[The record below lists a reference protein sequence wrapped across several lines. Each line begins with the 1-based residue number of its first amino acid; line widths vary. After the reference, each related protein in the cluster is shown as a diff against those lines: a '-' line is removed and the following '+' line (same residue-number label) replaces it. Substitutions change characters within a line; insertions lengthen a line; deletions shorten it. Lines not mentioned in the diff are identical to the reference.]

1 MNEIIEFIFGQYRE
15 YSTTHIIIELIVVV
29 TAVISVLYSKR
40 NSILVFPYG
49 IISTLLFSYLL
60 YQWNLLGDMT
70 INIYYFIMSV
80 YGWYIWTR
88 KGVDRDKATPITLT
102 SVREWLIGL
111 LLLIA
116 AALAIFFLYY
126 KTDRLENVVSFV
138 DMLTTG
144 IFFAGMW
151 LMARRKLEHWLVLLV
166 GNVISVPLY
175 FYKGYSFSAL
185 LYIFLAI
192 IAYFGYLEWK
202 KYLNK
207 QLILEKE

>member
-1 MNEIIEFIFGQYRE
+1 MSEVIEFIFGQYRD
-15 YSTTHIIIELIVVV
+15 YKTSHIILEIIVVV
-29 TAVISVLYSKR
+29 TSVISVLYSKR
-40 NSILVFPYG
+40 NNVLVFPFG

-60 YQWNLLGDMT
+60 FEWNLLGDMV

-88 KGVDRDKATPITLT
+88 KVDARHATPITTTTLT
-102 SVREWLIGL
+102 EWQISLLWLIMAA
-111 LLLIA
+111 IA
-116 AALAIFFLYY
+116 IYFLYDY
-126 KTDRLENVVSFV
+126 TDRLEQFVSYI
-138 DMLTTG
+138 DMFTTG
-144 IFFAGMW
+144 IFFVGMW

-175 FYKGYSFSAL
+175 FYKGYTFSAL

-202 KYLNK
+202 KYSHK
-207 QLILEKE
+207 QLMLE

>member
-1 MNEIIEFIFGQYRE
+1 MSEVIEFIFGQYRD
-15 YSTTHIIIELIVVV
+15 YKTSHIVLELIMVVASV
-29 TAVISVLYSKR
+29 MSVLFSKR
-40 NSILVFPYG
+40 NNILVFPFG
-49 IISTLLFSYLL
+49 IISTLIFSYLL
-60 YQWNLLGDMT
+60 WQWNLLGDMV
-70 INIYYFIMSV
+70 INIYYFIMSI

-88 KGVDRDKATPITLT
+88 KVDVTHETLITKVSRD
-102 SVREWLIGL
+102 EWLVSF

-116 AALAIFFLYY
+116 AAVAIFFLYFY
-126 KTDRLENVVSFV
+126 TDRLESTVSYI

-151 LMARRKLEHWLVLLV
+151 LMARRKLEHWIVLLV

-185 LYIFLAI
+185 LYLFLAI
-192 IAYFGYLEWK
+192 IAYYGYLEWK

-207 QLILEKE
+207 QPILGKE

>member
-1 MNEIIEFIFGQYRE
+1 MSDAVEFLFGQYRDYE
-15 YSTTHIIIELIVVV
+15 ISHIILEVV
-29 TAVISVLYSKR
+29 AIMASVISVIYSFK
-40 NSILVFPYG
+40 NKIWVFPFG
-49 IISTLLFSYLL
+49 ILSTLIFVYLL
-60 YQWNLLGDMT
+60 FQWNLLGDMV
-70 INIYYFIMSV
+70 INAYYFIMSV

-88 KGVDRDKATPITLT
+88 KVDATHQTPITT
-102 SVREWLIGL
+102 TKSKEWIYGFL
-111 LLLIA
+111 LLLST
-116 AALAIFFLYY
+116 ALGIYILYY
-126 KTDRLENVVSFV
+126 TTGRLENIVSYI

-151 LMARRKLEHWLVLLV
+151 LMARRKLEHWLVLMV
-166 GNVISVPLY
+166 GNIISIPLY

-207 QLILEKE
+207 QPILERE

>member
-1 MNEIIEFIFGQYRE
+1 MSEVIEFLFGQYRD
-15 YSTTHIIIELIVVV
+15 YKTSHIVLELIMVV
-29 TAVISVLYSKR
+29 ASVISVLYSKR
-40 NSILVFPYG
+40 NNILVFPFG
-49 IISTLLFSYLL
+49 IISTLIFSYLL
-60 YQWNLLGDMT
+60 WQWNLLGDMV
-70 INIYYFIMSV
+70 INIYYFIMSI

-88 KGVDRDKATPITLT
+88 KIDVTHETLITRA
-102 SVREWLIGL
+102 SRNEWLVSF

-116 AALAIFFLYY
+116 AAVAIFFLYFY
-126 KTDRLENVVSFV
+126 TDRLESTVSYI

-151 LMARRKLEHWLVLLV
+151 LMARRKLEHWIVLLV

-185 LYIFLAI
+185 LYLFLAI
-192 IAYFGYLEWK
+192 IAYYGYLEWK

-207 QLILEKE
+207 QPILGKE